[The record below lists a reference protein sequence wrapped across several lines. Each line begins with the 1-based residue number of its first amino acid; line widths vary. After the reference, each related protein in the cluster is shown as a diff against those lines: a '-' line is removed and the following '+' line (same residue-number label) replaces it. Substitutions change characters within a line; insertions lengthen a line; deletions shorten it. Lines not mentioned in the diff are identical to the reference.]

1 MVLSEE
7 RHHHPLLIFSGHL
20 IEEVP
25 PEWGYVPVEK
35 EKKRL
40 RDLINAVTLLRSG
53 GVRGASVIGAY
64 HARGWRR

>member
-1 MVLSEE
+1 
-7 RHHHPLLIFSGHL
+7 L

-25 PEWGYVPVEK
+25 PEWGYGPVEK

-53 GVRGASVIGAY
+53 DVHGASVIGAY